1 MVWSQWPWKRR
12 SFFEISKASQ
22 IQDGGL
28 TEKWRNKKVLVFDV
42 LQSLKV
48 WKRSDK
54 NYGPTHT
61 QTNSLSQ
68 NNRWRR
74 KRKFSNGHISGTDG
88 PILTFLVSME
98 RSRRGASEKTYFE
111 MIRSR
116 LDLVKWLKLK
126 ISPNF
131 QMAISMEAVGRFQSL
146 WAFSGPMSRGL
157 SSDTQ
162 FKSDAHSGKKFQIS
176 CIYRRVGLSAL
187 GCFRHSRQLS
197 PAVIYL
203 YLFIY

>member
-1 MVWSQWPWKRR
+1 
-12 SFFEISKASQ
+12 
-22 IQDGGL
+22 
-28 TEKWRNKKVLVFDV
+28 
-42 LQSLKV
+42 
-48 WKRSDK
+48 
-54 NYGPTHT
+54 
-61 QTNSLSQ
+61 
-68 NNRWRR
+68 
-74 KRKFSNGHISGTDG
+74 
-88 PILTFLVSME
+88 ME

-197 PAVIYL
+197 PAVINIAVDNMITGRPISQY
-203 YLFIY
+203 